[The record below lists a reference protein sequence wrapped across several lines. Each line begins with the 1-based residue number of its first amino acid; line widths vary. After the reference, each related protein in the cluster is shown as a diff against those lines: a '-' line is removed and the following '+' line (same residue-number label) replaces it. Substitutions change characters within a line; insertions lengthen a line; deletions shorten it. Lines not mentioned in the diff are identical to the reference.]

1 MASPPSASAP
11 LNGSH
16 SSAEL
21 LAELSPG
28 LLATLDASG
37 NVVFANSTWRQVM
50 GDRGNPLGM
59 DTVHPDDHG
68 RVQEMLASLEPEQD
82 SSVECRVRTSGGEW
96 RWVDWRIRRIGSQ
109 WHIAGQDV
117 TERNEV

>member
-28 LLATLDASG
+28 LLATLDSG
-37 NVVFANSTWRQVM
+37 GSVVFANSTWRQMM
-50 GDRGNPLGM
+50 GEEGSSLGI
-59 DTVHPDDHG
+59 DTVHPDD
-68 RVQEMLASLEPEQD
+68 RDQVQEVIASIEPERD
-82 SSVECRVRTSGGEW
+82 ACVECRVRTSGGHW
-96 RWVDWRIRRIGSQ
+96 RWVDW
-109 WHIAGQDV
+109 
-117 TERNEV
+117 